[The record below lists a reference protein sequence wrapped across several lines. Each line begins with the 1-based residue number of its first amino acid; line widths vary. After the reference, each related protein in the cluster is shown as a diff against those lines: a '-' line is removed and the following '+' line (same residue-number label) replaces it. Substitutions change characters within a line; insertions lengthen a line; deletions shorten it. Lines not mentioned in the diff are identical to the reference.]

1 MIIFTLSYI
10 NVIIIFVFHLGNLLP
25 KHWGDISVI
34 KTTFCCDSQPC
45 FKFPT
50 YIGQLATCGIPD
62 PEPKYLSRSLIYTG
76 CCMHMESIHTFR
88 QTGIHAHTHINLP
101 YVY

>member
-1 MIIFTLSYI
+1 MIIFTISYI
-10 NVIIIFVFHLGNLLP
+10 NAIIIFVFHLGNLLP

-45 FKFPT
+45 FKLPT

-62 PEPKYLSRSLIYTG
+62 PEPNYLSRSLIYTG
-76 CCMHMESIHTFR
+76 CCMHIECMDTHSGK
-88 QTGIHAHTHINLP
+88 QAYMHTHI
-101 YVY
+101 